1 MPRCLLGLHI
11 WKLPRVPSAALTAI
25 HYVGAYSKSSLWS
38 KSLFQ
43 TPQGGWRW
51 RPSQH
56 LSVSPQCWG
65 WMAVSPLKN
74 RCPCWLAFR
83 LETRNTYLWIQG
95 SHLGGGTGVRYSLWE
110 GYVGMKAHPCTWTRL
125 PFHPSLLPPPL
136 ISVPSLDCSVM
147 VTSSRKPSLTTYR
160 IGKFLLLLAFKGW
173 CSLLSP
179 FGNYALQQVRLG
191 FTSVA
196 PSWTGGSL
204 QSSVFPGH
212 IAEAG

>member
-1 MPRCLLGLHI
+1 MPGCLLGLHT
-11 WKLPRVPSAALTAI
+11 WKLPRVPSAALTEI
-25 HYVGAYSKSSLWS
+25 HYVGAYNKSSLWS

-43 TPQGGWRW
+43 IPQAGWHW
-51 RPSQH
+51 RPPQH
-56 LSVSPQCWG
+56 LSFSSVLG

-110 GYVGMKAHPCTWTRL
+110 GYVGMKAHPRTWTYL

-136 ISVPSLDCSVM
+136 IFVLSLDCNLM

-179 FGNYALQQVRLG
+179 FGNLCTPAGEAGLHICRPLLDWRLAAVLCI
-191 FTSVA
+191 SR
-196 PSWTGGSL
+196 
-204 QSSVFPGH
+204 H